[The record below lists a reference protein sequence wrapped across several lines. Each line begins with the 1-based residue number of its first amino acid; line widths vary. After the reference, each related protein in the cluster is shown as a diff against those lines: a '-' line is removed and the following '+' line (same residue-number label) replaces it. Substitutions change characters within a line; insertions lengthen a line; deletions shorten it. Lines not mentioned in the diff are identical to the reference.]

1 MLEFEVQLPGW
12 ASIEHSQ
19 ILELVLTIEREI
31 EEAFYR
37 LIGFFLR

>member
-12 ASIEHSQ
+12 ASIEYCQ
-19 ILELVLTIEREI
+19 ILELVFTIEREVK
-31 EEAFYR
+31 ETFYR